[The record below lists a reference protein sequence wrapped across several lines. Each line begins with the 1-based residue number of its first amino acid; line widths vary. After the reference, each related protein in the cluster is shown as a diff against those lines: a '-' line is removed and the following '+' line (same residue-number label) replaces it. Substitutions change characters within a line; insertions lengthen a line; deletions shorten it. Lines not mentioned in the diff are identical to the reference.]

1 MPDGTLIP
9 INLTMQ
15 NGKLIPSAEIEKNEE
30 KIETCEN
37 FVSYYFVL

>member
-15 NGKLIPSAEIEKNEE
+15 NGKLIPSAEIEKHEE
-30 KIETCEN
+30 KLDCES
-37 FVSYYFVL
+37 FVSYFVL